1 MTLETKDII
10 YILVYIISLITLL
23 LAQKNRISNLERE
36 VRRGMK
42 VLYKEAGAL
51 NIIDHDTCK
60 RNRDEIF
67 TAIRRSERAM
77 EMLLG
82 KLEELNKNVL
92 LISFKMDSMNGEKD
106 QNNL

>member
-10 YILVYIISLITLL
+10 YILLYIISMISVF
-23 LAQKNRISNLERE
+23 LAFKNRLSNVEKT
-36 VRRGMK
+36 VSRGMK

-92 LISFKMDSMNGEKD
+92 LISFKMDAMNGEKNSD
-106 QNNL
+106 NL